1 MRIAAPQPQLDKP
14 HIEREPVVNLEL
26 VVKPELE
33 PELEPEPVINLQP
46 NSEPNSEPVPE
57 PDSEPSTYRSLTCA
71 CIYLVCASVL
81 WCLFIW
87 GCSSLNATQSSA
99 QSDSVVHTL
108 SGFWQLLSI
117 TNMHVMI
124 LIVRKSAHVL
134 EYMMLGNLCCMCA
147 CVRLA
152 RLQLTHANKT
162 MLHRY
167 TIMRSAVRS
176 VCVCIAIAYVDE
188 VIQLFVPG
196 RWGALTDVA
205 IDSAG
210 ILAGTIIAMLCFY
223 MVYVRSRAL

>member
-14 HIEREPVVNLEL
+14 HIERESVVNLEL
-26 VVKPELE
+26 VVE
-33 PELEPEPVINLQP
+33 PEPEPKPKPVINLQP
-46 NSEPNSEPVPE
+46 NSEPN
-57 PDSEPSTYRSLTCA
+57 SEPSTYRSLTCA

-162 MLHRY
+162 TLHRY
-167 TIMRSAVRS
+167 TIMRSAARS

>member
-1 MRIAAPQPQLDKP
+1 MRIAAPEPQLDKP
-14 HIEREPVVNLEL
+14 HTGHEPVVNLEL
-26 VVKPELE
+26 VVEPELE
-33 PELEPEPVINLQP
+33 HEPEPEPVINLQP
-46 NSEPNSEPVPE
+46 
-57 PDSEPSTYRSLTCA
+57 DSEPSAYRSLTCA

-162 MLHRY
+162 TLHRY
-167 TIMRSAVRS
+167 TIMRSAARS

>member
-1 MRIAAPQPQLDKP
+1 MHDSMRIAAPQPQLDKP

-26 VVKPELE
+26 VVES
-33 PELEPEPVINLQP
+33 ELEPEPVINLQP
-46 NSEPNSEPVPE
+46 VPEPNSEPVPE

-71 CIYLVCASVL
+71 YIYLVCASVL

-108 SGFWQLLSI
+108 SGLWQLLSI

-162 MLHRY
+162 TLHRY
-167 TIMRSAVRS
+167 TIMHSAARS

-223 MVYVRSRAL
+223 IVYVQHRAS

>member
-14 HIEREPVVNLEL
+14 HIEREPVVNLER
-26 VVKPELE
+26 VVE
-33 PELEPEPVINLQP
+33 PEPEHEPEPEPVINLQP
-46 NSEPNSEPVPE
+46 NSEPVPE
-57 PDSEPSTYRSLTCA
+57 PNSEPSTYRSLTCA
-71 CIYLVCASVL
+71 YIYLVCASVL

-162 MLHRY
+162 TLHRH

-223 MVYVRSRAL
+223 IVYVRSRAL

>member
-1 MRIAAPQPQLDKP
+1 MRIAAPQLQLDKP
-14 HIEREPVVNLEL
+14 HIERESVVNREL
-26 VVKPELE
+26 VVE
-33 PELEPEPVINLQP
+33 PEPEPEPEHEPEPEPVINLQP
-46 NSEPNSEPVPE
+46 NSEP
-57 PDSEPSTYRSLTCA
+57 STYRSLTCA
-71 CIYLVCASVL
+71 YIYLVCASVL

-162 MLHRY
+162 TLHRHA
-167 TIMRSAVRS
+167 IMRSAVRS
-176 VCVCIAIAYVDE
+176 ACVCIAIAYVDE

-223 MVYVRSRAL
+223 MAYVRSRAL

>member
-1 MRIAAPQPQLDKP
+1 MRVAASHSQHDKP
-14 HIEREPVVNLEL
+14 HIGHEPVANLEL
-26 VVKPELE
+26 ACE
-33 PELEPEPVINLQP
+33 PELELGSELGSEPEPELSSN
-46 NSEPNSEPVPE
+46 
-57 PDSEPSTYRSLTCA
+57 PSTYRSLTRA
-71 CIYLVCASVL
+71 CVYLVCASVL

-108 SGFWQLLSI
+108 SGLWQLLSI

-162 MLHRY
+162 TLHRY

-223 MVYVRSRAL
+223 IVYVQRRAS

>member
-1 MRIAAPQPQLDKP
+1 MRTAAPQPLLDKP
-14 HIEREPVVNLEL
+14 HTGHEPVANLEL
-26 VVKPELE
+26 ACE
-33 PELEPEPVINLQP
+33 PELELG
-46 NSEPNSEPVPE
+46 SELGS
-57 PDSEPSTYRSLTCA
+57 SPSTYRFLTRA

-81 WCLFIW
+81 WCLVIW
-87 GCSSLNATQSSA
+87 GSSSLNATQSSA

-108 SGFWQLLSI
+108 SGLWQLLSI

-134 EYMMLGNLCCMCA
+134 EYMMLGYLCCMCS
-147 CVRLA
+147 CVHLA
-152 RLQLTHANKT
+152 RLQLRHARHT
-162 MLHRY
+162 TLHRHL
-167 TIMRSAVRS
+167 IMRCALRSA
-176 VCVCIAIAYVDE
+176 CVCIAIAYVDE

-223 MVYVRSRAL
+223 IVYVQSRAS

>member
-14 HIEREPVVNLEL
+14 HIEREPVVNLER
-26 VVKPELE
+26 VVE
-33 PELEPEPVINLQP
+33 PEPEHEPEPEPVINLQP
-46 NSEPNSEPVPE
+46 NSEPVPE
-57 PDSEPSTYRSLTCA
+57 PNSEPSTYRSLTCA
-71 CIYLVCASVL
+71 YIYLVCASVL

-162 MLHRY
+162 TLHRH
-167 TIMRSAVRS
+167 TIMHSAVRS

-223 MVYVRSRAL
+223 IVYVQSRAS